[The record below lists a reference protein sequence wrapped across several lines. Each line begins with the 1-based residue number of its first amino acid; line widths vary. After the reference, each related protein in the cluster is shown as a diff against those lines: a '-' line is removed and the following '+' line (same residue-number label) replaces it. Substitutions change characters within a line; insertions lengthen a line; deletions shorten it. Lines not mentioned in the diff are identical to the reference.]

1 MNTRSLLALLLLLG
15 FAQPAMVWSA
25 PGKSFP
31 ASVVRLVAET
41 KQSITTVDMTTFKGV
56 LDRKTYDLIIDVREP
71 NEYAGGHIPGA
82 INIPRGVIEFRIWR
96 YIGYPDATD
105 TAKRIFLYCKSG
117 SRCAL
122 ATRSLKDLGFTRV
135 VAVDMKIKDW
145 VAAGHPLELGP

>member
-31 ASVVRLVAET
+31 ASVGRLIAET